1 MTPDDG
7 GKIIIGEMPDENPAA
22 NLVRGKLKA
31 IYGEEPSAKE
41 ELREITESGTHS
53 KHQKYM
59 AELIASGKSQV
70 DIQTAWHEYYQNLS
84 DLEKHEVWQEFYE
97 QHSRVD
103 QLEKEELQEIAAKPE
118 KRQHR
123 PRPMSAEVRARTMAD
138 LHSKVIE
145 KVSAGGKLKAKHHVK
160 SLAFSLAFASLV
172 TGILFF
178 ITNNEKFI
186 APFVTP
192 SKTLAAAPLIT
203 DGSTVGPE
211 TKVVIPKINL
221 EANVVIED
229 FDVSSD
235 AATWDILEKGVVL
248 YPYTGVPGEKDRN
261 PVFFGHSSNNIF
273 NHGVAKF
280 IFVRLHELQVGDT
293 YAINY
298 GGKQYVYK
306 IFARYVV
313 NPNQVEYLYQQ
324 PSQLGKVAMSTLITC
339 DPPGTAYKRLI
350 LQGEQ
355 ISPDPSANV
364 AATTATEAPAKAK
377 EVPSNSPSLL
387 KRLFGL

>member
-1 MTPDDG
+1 MSLDNG
-7 GKIIIGEMPDENPAA
+7 GKAVIGSVPDENPAV
-22 NLVRGKLKA
+22 NLVRGKLQA
-31 IYGEEPSAKE
+31 IYGEEPVAIEEEKE
-41 ELREITESGTHS
+41 IERTGAHS

-59 AELIASGKSQV
+59 QKLMASGKSLADIQV
-70 DIQTAWHEYYQNLS
+70 DWHNYYQSLS
-84 DLEKHEVWQEFYE
+84 DTEKHEVWQEFYE
-97 QHSRVD
+97 QHTRVD
-103 QLEKEELQEIAAKPE
+103 QHTLQNTSIPHTGNNDQHKP
-118 KRQHR
+118 K
-123 PRPMSAEVRARTMAD
+123 PMSEEVRAKTMAD
-138 LHSKVIE
+138 LHKKVIYH
-145 KVSAGGKLKAKHHVK
+145 VSAGGKLKAKHHIK
-160 SLAFSLAFASLV
+160 SFLFSLAFASIV

-192 SKTLAAAPLIT
+192 SKTVAAAPLIT
-203 DGSTVGPE
+203 DGSAVGPE
-211 TKVVIPKINL
+211 TKIIVPKINL
-221 EANVVIED
+221 EANVVIEN
-229 FDVSSD
+229 FDASND

-248 YPYTGVPGEKDRN
+248 YPYTGLPGEKDQN

-306 IFARYVV
+306 VFARYVV

-324 PSQLGKVAMSTLITC
+324 PKDLGKVAMSTLITC

-355 ISPDPSANV
+355 ISPDPNANV
-364 AATTATEAPAKAK
+364 ASTKPKEVPVKAK
-377 EVPSNSPSLL
+377 EVPSNAPSLL

>member
-1 MTPDDG
+1 MSDTQSQAVFGDTT
-7 GKIIIGEMPDENPAA
+7 ENPAV

-31 IYGEEPSAKE
+31 IYGDEPSAIE
-41 ELREITESGTHS
+41 EEQEIVKSGAHS

-59 AELIASGKSQV
+59 QELMSSGKSLA
-70 DIQTAWHEYYQNLS
+70 DIQTSWHEYYQTLNDS
-84 DLEKHEVWQEFYE
+84 EKHEVWQEFYT
-97 QHSRVD
+97 QHTRAGA
-103 QLEKEELQEIAAKPE
+103 QA
-118 KRQHR
+118 
-123 PRPMSAEVRARTMAD
+123 SAEVVHADKPHQGTHLVPMSEEVRSKTMAD
-138 LHSKVIE
+138 LHKKLVHT
-145 KVSAGGKLKAKHHVK
+145 VSAGGKLKTSHHVK
-160 SLAFSLAFASLV
+160 SLVFSLGLASLV

-186 APFVTP
+186 IPFVQP
-192 SKTLAAAPLIT
+192 SKTVAAAPLIT
-203 DGSTVGPE
+203 DGSGVGPE
-211 TKVVIPKINL
+211 TKVIVPKINL
-221 EANVVIED
+221 EANIVIEQ
-229 FDVSSD
+229 FDASND
-235 AATWDILEKGVVL
+235 ATTWDILEKGVVL
-248 YPYTGVPGEKDRN
+248 YPYTGLPGDKDRN

-273 NHGVAKF
+273 NHGTAKF

-306 IFARYVV
+306 IFARHVV
-313 NPNQVEYLYQQ
+313 APNQVEFLYQK
-324 PSQLGKVAMSTLITC
+324 PADLGKVAMSTLITC

-355 ISPDPSANV
+355 ISPDPNTNV
-364 AATTATEAPAKAK
+364 ASSSPTDAPVKAK